1 MDNPIRGAKI
11 TENIKVGFKENLIFQ
26 WTQASESDATGVPD
40 SDIMFCTLAV
50 DAAGVP
56 VSSVLNELLVNLS
69 FARLAL
75 H

>member
-1 MDNPIRGAKI
+1 MGAKR
-11 TENIKVGFKENLIFQ
+11 TENIRMGFKENLIFQ
-26 WTQASESDATGVPD
+26 WTQASESDATGVPV
-40 SDIMFCTLAV
+40 SDIMFSTLAV
-50 DAAGVP
+50 DAAGVL

>member
-26 WTQASESDATGVPD
+26 WTQASESDATGVLVI
-40 SDIMFCTLAV
+40 DIMFSTLDV

-69 FARLAL
+69 FARLEL

>member
-1 MDNPIRGAKI
+1 MDNPIRGIKI

-26 WTQASESDATGVPD
+26 WTQASESDATGIPA
-40 SDIMFCTLAV
+40 SDIIFSNLAV

-69 FARLAL
+69 FARLTL